1 MTTSLQLAI
10 LAGCLV
16 GGGLAIA
23 LLPLLPGQPHLK
35 TALNRLNPDR
45 SISTRAIDAAP
56 ATGSNLELPDR
67 VGLWAQRHLPPILW
81 VKVPTRELRIIR
93 KPLHRFYGERVLYA
107 LAGLLFPPVLVALL
121 GFGGFSLPITLPVIV
136 SLALAAGMSF
146 LPNISVTTDAKER
159 VDEFTRSLG
168 AFIDQVAME
177 KVGGAGA
184 VGSLE
189 RAAAVGDSWVFA
201 RLEEVLNRARL
212 AGQPPW
218 DALTELA
225 EEMGL
230 PDLARFADTM
240 RISGE
245 EGAAVLGTL
254 RASAR
259 SLRIAI
265 LTRDQAAAGSST
277 EKMNLPR
284 IALGVV
290 FLLILITPPLLN
302 VAGVVT

>member
-1 MTTSLQLAI
+1 MSTPLQLAI

-16 GGGLAIA
+16 GGGLAIV
-23 LLPLLPGQPHLK
+23 LLPLLPSQPHLK
-35 TALNRLNPDR
+35 AALNRLNPDR
-45 SISTRAIDAAP
+45 SISARAIEAVP
-56 ATGSNLELPDR
+56 ATGNALELPDR
-67 VGLWAQRHLPPILW
+67 VGLWAQRRFPPSLW
-81 VKVPTRELRIIR
+81 VKVPTRELLIIR

-107 LAGLLFPPVLVALL
+107 LAGLLFPPLLVAIL
-121 GFGGFSLPITLPVIV
+121 GLGGFNLPIALPVVV

-146 LPNISVTTDAKER
+146 LPNISATADAKER

-184 VGSLE
+184 VGSME

-245 EGAAVLGTL
+245 EGAAVLTTL

-265 LTRDQAAAGSST
+265 LTRDQAAAGSNT
-277 EKMNLPR
+277 EKMTLPVV
-284 IALGVV
+284 ALGVV
-290 FLLILITPPLLN
+290 FLFILVTPTLLT
-302 VAGVVT
+302 VAGVAT